1 MSAVLR
7 IGICDDSQD
16 ARMTLCAELEGL
28 LDSRG
33 ADYRCFEFSS
43 GAGLLNWLEKH
54 PGELDLVLLDI
65 EMPGVDGM
73 ETARRLRQRD
83 EGLQLVFVT
92 GYSDYVYD
100 GYSVGALGYLLKPP
114 KRQQLEGILA
124 RAQAALA
131 DGAERS
137 FICRSGETAYRVLRR
152 DILYF
157 YSDKRQISC
166 VTAAKTYTFYGKLD
180 DVEAQ
185 LQDDSFVRIHQRYLV
200 HAPAVERIDGGEL
213 SAGGELLPISRACRN
228 AALLALTRE
237 MLK

>member
-1 MSAVLR
+1 MLR
-7 IGICDDSQD
+7 IGICDDNQD
-16 ARMTLCAELEGL
+16 ARMALCAELEGL
-28 LDSRG
+28 LDARG
-33 ADYRCFEFSS
+33 AEYRCFEFSS
-43 GAGLLNWLEKH
+43 GGGLLAWLEKH
-54 PGELDLVLLDI
+54 PGELDLVFLDI

-114 KRQQLEGILA
+114 KRHQLDGILSRA
-124 RAQAALA
+124 RSALGRDA
-131 DGAERS
+131 VLS
-137 FICRSGETAYRVLRR
+137 FLCCSGETSYRVLRK

-157 YSDKRQISC
+157 RSDKRQISC

-185 LQDDSFVRIHQRYLV
+185 LQDESFVRIHQSYLV

-213 SAGGELLPISRACRN
+213 SAGGATLPISRACRSS
-228 AALLALTRE
+228 ALLALTRE